1 MDAQR
6 LDTKLLFKNELK
18 KHSERIMGRENFSD
32 LHFING
38 FSSGVEILA
47 KVLMDKNPWM
57 IIETVRSTATELL
70 SHALEAVLSE
80 SERIR

>member
-1 MDAQR
+1 MDAQI
-6 LDTKLLFKNELK
+6 DTKLIFKNELK
-18 KHSERIMGRENFSD
+18 KHSEIMGRKNFSD

-47 KVLMDKNPWM
+47 KVLMDKNPSWM

-70 SHALEAVLSE
+70 SHAVEAVLSE